1 MSNKNNIVFLKN
13 DFAKIEQIETFA
25 NVQYIGRECRENE
38 KEEIHS
44 CVARGP
50 TRKMCHR
57 KCEEI
62 PEPKE
67 EEIIVEE
74 EEEVDD
80 EIKDEINDELEEFT
94 NLDKSNIPE
103 LFFHV
108 ILLLFILIIF
118 MSLLN

>member
-13 DFAKIEQIETFA
+13 DFAKIERIETFS

-50 TRKMCHR
+50 TRKMWNR

-62 PEPKE
+62 PEPKQ

-74 EEEVDD
+74 EEDD
-80 EIKDEINDELEEFT
+80 VYDEINDELEEFV
-94 NLDKSNIPE
+94 NLDKSNVSE
-103 LFFHV
+103 LFFHI
-108 ILLLFILIIF
+108 ILLMFILIIL
-118 MSLLN
+118 MYLVN